1 MLSRPKEPKSG
12 KKLSLSGSKLTLGN
26 IDASKLRSGSEVGGA
41 RKAVQVEVRRNR
53 APTAPVIPVLF
64 DTSPALETGEIT
76 AGISAANIEEVK
88 KIISPMLRHDSF
100 DRLALRKRTDVV
112 RLITGVRFT
121 GDDKGSTLL
130 SKDLSP
136 CHKEESLT
144 EEQKEFFSIAFP
156 FYNESRA
163 TYCTPIGAKVI
174 LNFLAVYGT
183 EEYVEGNYDTRNKAL
198 TELNSYAQSLNLSDD
213 NSFDMTRDRLTA
225 EERAAR
231 VRALQEGLAKADAV
245 RKPNGQF
252 EKGYSGNAGG
262 VPKDEEIKRNHEKT
276 PEELAEERRLRNMFR
291 NRLLTSINHKPVCP
305 FTGISD
311 VRFLIASHIKPYA
324 ACENTGEKVD
334 PQNGFMLSPN
344 ADKLFDCGYISF
356 TEDGTLKR
364 SKKITGA
371 LLAALGIKSNVK
383 AIIKGDRCK
392 EYLAYHREFVF
403 EGERT
408 KDKEF

>member
-1 MLSRPKEPKSG
+1 MLSKP

-53 APTAPVIPVLF
+53 APAAPVIPVLF

-100 DRLALRKRTDVV
+100 DRSALRKRTDVV

-121 GDDKGSTLL
+121 GDDKGSTFL

-183 EEYVEGNYDTRNKAL
+183 EEYIEGNYDTRNKAL

-225 EERAAR
+225 EER
-231 VRALQEGLAKADAV
+231 KADAV

-262 VPKDEEIKRNHEKT
+262 VPKDGEIKRNHEKT

-291 NRLLTSINHKPVCP
+291 NRLLASINHKPVCP

-311 VRFLIASHIKPYA
+311 ARFLIASHIKPYA
-324 ACENTGEKVD
+324 ACENTGEKID
-334 PQNGFMLSPN
+334 QQNGFMLSPN

-356 TEDGTLKR
+356 TDDGTLKR
-364 SKKITGA
+364 SQKITGA
-371 LLAALGIKSNVK
+371 LLATLGIKSNVK

-403 EGERT
+403 EGPRT